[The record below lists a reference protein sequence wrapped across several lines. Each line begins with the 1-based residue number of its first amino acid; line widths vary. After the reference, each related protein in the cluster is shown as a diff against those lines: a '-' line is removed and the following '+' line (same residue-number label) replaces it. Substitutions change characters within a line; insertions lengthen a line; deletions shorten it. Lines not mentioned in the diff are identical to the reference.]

1 LDELAEFIS
10 RNGIDYCGEKEMRYF
25 AKMADF
31 PAKNVRENAL
41 KVLGEAYKH
50 IQDQIWRV
58 LGEVTPKV

>member
-1 LDELAEFIS
+1 
-10 RNGIDYCGEKEMRYF
+10 MRYF